1 MQRFFLN
8 PQNFQENSLKIG
20 DPDVIHQMNRVLRV
34 KPGDEFIAI
43 NNESS
48 GTEYICKIQNI
59 YEGSATATIIE
70 KRKNT
75 AEPDLFI
82 TLYQALPKKI
92 ELFEWVLQKGTE
104 VGISAFLPLIT
115 ERTERESAPK
125 KERFQKILKEAAE
138 QSGRGKIPELKEPVS
153 FEKLL
158 RESQAADTGAH
169 SSAHRII
176 FHTGANYPLLS
187 SQLDTIK
194 KSNACSIFIGP
205 EGGFSEKE
213 IAEAKE
219 KGFAVL
225 SLGPRTF
232 RTETAG
238 IVASALLLL

>member
-8 PQNFQENSLKIG
+8 PQNFQENSLEIG

-59 YEGSATATIIE
+59 DERSVTAAIIE

-138 QSGRGKIPELKEPVS
+138 QSGRGKIPELKEAVS
-153 FEKLL
+153 FKKVL
-158 RESQAADTGAH
+158 RESSAADTVAN
-169 SSAHRII
+169 SSAQRII
-176 FHTGANYPLLS
+176 FHTGAHYPLLS
-187 SQLDTIK
+187 SHLGAIK
-194 KSNACSIFIGP
+194 KYRACSIFIGP

-219 KGFAVL
+219 KEFTVL
-225 SLGPRTF
+225 SLGPRTL

>member
-8 PQNFQENSLKIG
+8 PQNFKENSLEIG

-59 YEGSATATIIE
+59 DQGSATATIIE

-82 TLYQALPKKI
+82 TLYQAPPKKT

-104 VGISAFLPLIT
+104 VGVSAFVPLIT
-115 ERTERESAPK
+115 ERTERKSISK
-125 KERFQKILKEAAE
+125 KERLQKILKEAAE

-153 FEKLL
+153 FEKVLI
-158 RESQAADTGAH
+158 ESAAV
-169 SSAHRII
+169 HRII
-176 FHTGANYPLLS
+176 FHTGADHPLLS

-194 KSNACSIFIGP
+194 KYPTCSIFIGP

-219 KGFAVL
+219 KAFKVL